1 MGAPLRGRPG
11 KGDNGLPRRAA
22 DVRDRN
28 SRHDR
33 TPTGPLLAALDRAD
47 ADHER
52 CAALLLDAEEDL
64 VVPALVLAEL
74 DYWCHERLTGE
85 VWLAFLEDLTD
96 GAYRA
101 EPPTDGDLRRCRDLQ
116 QQYADLQLGVVDAS
130 IVALAERLAEPK
142 LATLDRR
149 HFGVVRPSHV
159 QALQLL
165 P

>member
-1 MGAPLRGRPG
+1 
-11 KGDNGLPRRAA
+11 
-22 DVRDRN
+22 VRDRN
-28 SRHDR
+28 SRHDQ